1 VVEVNHALE
10 RLARRVGGVRVL
22 ALPFIRILA
31 IIAGYLWV
39 LLAPESY
46 TGWDAVDLILLGFL
60 VWSGLVIAALW
71 IHPAPTLRLNLLV
84 LGVDLAFA
92 LAIIRATGGARSTM
106 FLALLLIA
114 GLQSYYYGLGRGLGV
129 AGASAGAYLA
139 VVWPT
144 LGDMD
149 TANMAIRIAVLLG
162 TAIGVGLLADVEERE
177 RTKVLALSR
186 EAAQREQ
193 FVRNVLESLTE
204 GLVVLDR
211 DGRVAAWNRAMEKIC
226 GRAAREVLGRGLLE
240 VIPACG
246 VGHLREPLERLLRG
260 ETPEMAVD
268 GLERRAAGRAQVLN
282 VKGSL
287 LTEDGTPA
295 GAVLLVEDVTERLG
309 LERAARQADKLAAL
323 GTLAAGLAHE
333 LNNPIA
339 IISSRAELMLMEA
352 DMPGVPPAL
361 REDLEVLHRHAQ
373 RVARIVQGL
382 LAFARRGPGRLEP
395 VDLNQV
401 VDDTLFLVERQISK
415 DGLVLV
421 RRLRPGLP
429 PIHGD
434 ASALQQVLMN
444 LVLNA
449 RDALQGHPGQ
459 ILVETDVTP
468 GQPGWVRL
476 RVRDTGPGIPPEIL
490 PRIFDPFFTTKPE
503 GTGLGLS
510 ISYGIVRDHHG
521 TVDVESEPG
530 RGTTFV
536 VSFPV
541 HPVEAAA

>member
-1 VVEVNHALE
+1 
-10 RLARRVGGVRVL
+10 
-22 ALPFIRILA
+22 
-31 IIAGYLWV
+31 
-39 LLAPESY
+39 
-46 TGWDAVDLILLGFL
+46 
-60 VWSGLVIAALW
+60 
-71 IHPAPTLRLNLLV
+71 
-84 LGVDLAFA
+84 
-92 LAIIRATGGARSTM
+92 
-106 FLALLLIA
+106 
-114 GLQSYYYGLGRGLGV
+114 
-129 AGASAGAYLA
+129 
-139 VVWPT
+139 
-144 LGDMD
+144 
-149 TANMAIRIAVLLG
+149 
-162 TAIGVGLLADVEERE
+162 
-177 RTKVLALSR
+177 
-186 EAAQREQ
+186 
-193 FVRNVLESLTE
+193 
-204 GLVVLDR
+204 
-211 DGRVAAWNRAMEKIC
+211 
-226 GRAAREVLGRGLLE
+226 
-240 VIPACG
+240 
-246 VGHLREPLERLLRG
+246 
-260 ETPEMAVD
+260 VD